1 MSGWLAGT
9 SDFKNQFEDKS
20 NCIWMSWGIGCQFVR
35 TLDATH
41 TSANTHQR
49 EPHWA
54 KNKLIARR
62 GQDQGNTTRLTLVSP
77 KAAGA
82 PVSRVTLHCS
92 NWATAR
98 AVAETSPSV
107 LLDFLAR
114 VLSSGYLGRRPIPT
128 QSALNGSI
136 EWRRSDQHRPGD
148 ADSPTIA
155 RN

>member
-1 MSGWLAGT
+1 MFLKFSQSNMRAEVSLGFCFGWPPWQPWRP
-9 SDFKNQFEDKS
+9 K
-20 NCIWMSWGIGCQFVR
+20 I
-35 TLDATH
+35 
-41 TSANTHQR
+41 ANTHQH
-49 EPHWA
+49 EPNWA

-114 VLSSGYLGRRPIPT
+114 VLSSGYLGKRPTLT
-128 QSALNGSI
+128 QSALTGSI
-136 EWRRSDQHRPGD
+136 EWRRSDPHRPGD

>member
-1 MSGWLAGT
+1 MGT
-9 SDFKNQFEDKS
+9 HFLRTCVLRNKIKLQYLDVLEYGLS
-20 NCIWMSWGIGCQFVR
+20 VR
-35 TLDATH
+35 PHLDATH
-41 TSANTHQR
+41 TTANTPQR